1 MLWPVRRYVS
11 AVLTVSVCFCHKPVL
26 CRSVRT
32 EWAGIW
38 SLPSVYPKKSQLSAK
53 IRRILSFNF
62 VPNSGI
68 WKISRRHVSRNVV
81 LCCDWPAVSG
91 LRLTGTSLHDVIG
104 RVATQCAADDTD
116 CYLVDDGAI
125 IVYTDSLDDSAD
137 AKVRSGR
144 RLRRCKKR
152 FFTFFSYFGH
162 VFMFLT
168 FFYFPKVFFK
178 KTLAKFRVAS
188 RLTRS
193 TFKITATK

>member
-1 MLWPVRRYVS
+1 
-11 AVLTVSVCFCHKPVL
+11 
-26 CRSVRT
+26 
-32 EWAGIW
+32 
-38 SLPSVYPKKSQLSAK
+38 
-53 IRRILSFNF
+53 
-62 VPNSGI
+62 
-68 WKISRRHVSRNVV
+68 
-81 LCCDWPAVSG
+81 VSG

-178 KTLAKFRVAS
+178 KNVGKVQSGKQINKKHFQNNSNEIEILLLS
-188 RLTRS
+188 
-193 TFKITATK
+193 